1 MDVCFYNCER
11 LLWSCLN
18 VAEGSESG
26 DSGFSG
32 LGQKRSFTSL
42 TTSWCTPDNCYAAT
56 AQVYSLLVSEGE
68 FQLQV
73 DHGLAGG

>member
-1 MDVCFYNCER
+1 M
-11 LLWSCLN
+11 LLKGPKAAN
-18 VAEGSESG
+18 
-26 DSGFSG
+26 SGFSG

-42 TTSWCTPDNCYAAT
+42 TTSWCTPDNCYRAT